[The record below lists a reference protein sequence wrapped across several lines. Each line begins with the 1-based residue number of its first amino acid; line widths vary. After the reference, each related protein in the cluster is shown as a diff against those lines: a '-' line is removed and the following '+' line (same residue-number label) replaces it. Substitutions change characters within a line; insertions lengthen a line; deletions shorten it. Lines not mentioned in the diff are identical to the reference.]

1 MTKSDQVFGE
11 EADDQAQ
18 AGPRVHPPVE
28 QPQLGRAGLELQEA
42 QRGAETTAAS
52 GLVPPPSR
60 AICRRIARARRST
73 GFTSG
78 HASWPQVVEV
88 MERIRSRTRTQG
100 SRRRASR

>member
-18 AGPRVHPPVE
+18 AGPRAHPPVK

-52 GLVPPPSR
+52 GLVPPALARDLPPHLQRAAEPASPSATLR
-60 AICRRIARARRST
+60 GPRWS
-73 GFTSG
+73 
-78 HASWPQVVEV
+78 
-88 MERIRSRTRTQG
+88 M
-100 SRRRASR
+100 